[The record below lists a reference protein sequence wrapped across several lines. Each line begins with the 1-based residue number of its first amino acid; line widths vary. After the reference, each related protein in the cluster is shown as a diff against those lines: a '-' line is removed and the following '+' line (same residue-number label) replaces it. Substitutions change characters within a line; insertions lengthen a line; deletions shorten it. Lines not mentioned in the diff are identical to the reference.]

1 MHQGNEPF
9 ATCPMHLELL
19 KIEDGDEL
27 QGLISKT
34 SKIAEQS
41 KELDYRNEYST
52 PEFIQSVL
60 QLFQHNSEELGTNCL
75 RIIGNLC
82 YDNDKSRDIVSDLDG
97 LPVLISCLD
106 KGVKTIAWRCLLNV
120 SMDNEI
126 VQSSLTDL
134 GLIKLI
140 TADLGNP
147 VAIQV
152 LSNLLESDIGIK
164 NFVGIK
170 GMYLIFRYAE

>member
-1 MHQGNEPF
+1 
-9 ATCPMHLELL
+9 MHLELL
-19 KIEDGDEL
+19 KINDGDDL

-60 QLFQHNSEELGTNCL
+60 ALFQRNSEELGIICL

-82 YDNDKSRDIVSDLDG
+82 YDNDKARDIVSDLDG
-97 LPVLISCLD
+97 LPVLITCLD
-106 KGVKTIAWRCLLNV
+106 KGMKPIAWRCLLNV

-126 VQSSLTDL
+126 VQSSLTVL
-134 GLIKLI
+134 GLLKLI
-140 TADLGNP
+140 IEDFRNP

-152 LSNLLESDIGIK
+152 LSNLLESDIGIQ
-164 NFVGIK
+164 NFVDIK
-170 GMYLIFRYAE
+170 GMYRIFHYAEQG